1 MLKHKIIPKIIKN
14 IIKPWKNMNKW
25 VTWTLPLS
33 FHIVIPSPSML
44 AIGCYFLSLFLPFF
58 PFHFLFFPKLA
69 RPSMLSLWTFTLES
83 LYKVYPHV
91 FFFSFLPLF
100 CSLISKGIYR
110 GFLGLFWWIP
120 LKTDQNLVLWS
131 KWDCFEKMLTI
142 ETFVLQWFLGMMVL
156 LMWFS
161 LSWRQIH
168 AFHTFWSW
176 MKDLW
181 PLIRTV
187 TPYPTS
193 RILSAL
199 AHGSHRFVLGS
210 HAWLQNMSY

>member
-1 MLKHKIIPKIIKN
+1 LNLHTR
-14 IIKPWKNMNKW
+14 
-25 VTWTLPLS
+25 V
-33 FHIVIPSPSML
+33 
-44 AIGCYFLSLFLPFF
+44 SLQ
-58 PFHFLFFPKLA
+58 
-69 RPSMLSLWTFTLES
+69 SISS
-83 LYKVYPHV
+83 C

-168 AFHTFWSW
+168 AFLTFWSW

-210 HAWLQNMSY
+210 HAWLQNISY